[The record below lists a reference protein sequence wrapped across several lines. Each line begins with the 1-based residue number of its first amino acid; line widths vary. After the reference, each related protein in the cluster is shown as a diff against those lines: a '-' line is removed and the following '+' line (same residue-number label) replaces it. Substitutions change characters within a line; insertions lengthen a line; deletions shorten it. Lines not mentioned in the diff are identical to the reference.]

1 MADGIDFTLVGFE
14 EVRRKLAITPVKL
27 RTKGARRALSA
38 AANIV
43 TKAARQNAERVD
55 DPETGRRIRDN
66 IGKRS
71 RSAYSRRTGD
81 AMVSVGVLTEKG
93 RIPKG
98 NPDTGRRGNTP
109 HWHLVE
115 RGTETE
121 LGTEKA
127 RAQPFLRPALA
138 DNIGPVTDK
147 FAAELDKELEKALAE
162 S

>member
-14 EVRRKLAITPVKL
+14 EVRRKLAITPIKL
-27 RTKGARRALSA
+27 RTKGARKALSA

-98 NPDTGRRGNTP
+98 NPDTGRKGNTP
-109 HWHLVE
+109 HWHLI
-115 RGTETE
+115 E

>member
-1 MADGIDFTLVGFE
+1 MMADGVNFTLTGFE
-14 EVRRKLAITPVKL
+14 EVRRKLAITPIKL
-27 RTKGARRALSA
+27 RTKGARKALSA
-38 AANIV
+38 SANIV

-98 NPDTGRRGNTP
+98 NPDTGRKGNTP
-109 HWHLVE
+109 HWHLI
-115 RGTETE
+115 E

>member
-1 MADGIDFTLVGFE
+1 VADGIDFTLVGFE
-14 EVRRKLAITPVKL
+14 EVRRKLAITPIKL
-27 RTKGARRALSA
+27 RTKGARKALSA

-93 RIPKG
+93 RIPKS
-98 NPDTGRRGNTP
+98 NPDAGPKGNTP
-109 HWHLVE
+109 HWHLI
-115 RGTETE
+115 E

>member
-1 MADGIDFTLVGFE
+1 MADGVSFTLTGFE
-14 EVRRKLAITPVKL
+14 EVRKKLAITPIKL
-27 RTKGARRALSA
+27 RTKGARKALST

-93 RIPKG
+93 PIPKG
-98 NPDTGRRGNTP
+98 NPDTGRKGNTP
-109 HWHLVE
+109 HWHLI
-115 RGTETE
+115 E

-138 DNIGPVTDK
+138 DNIGPVIDK
-147 FAAELDKELEKALAE
+147 FAVELDKELEKALAE

>member
-1 MADGIDFTLVGFE
+1 MMADGVNFTLTGFE
-14 EVRRKLAITPVKL
+14 EVRRKLAITPIKL

-81 AMVSVGVLTEKG
+81 AMVSAGVLTEKG

-98 NPDTGRRGNTP
+98 NPDTGRKGNTP
-109 HWHLVE
+109 HWHLI
-115 RGTETE
+115 E

>member
-14 EVRRKLAITPVKL
+14 EVRRKLAITPIKL
-27 RTKGARRALSA
+27 RTKGARKALSA

-66 IGKRS
+66 IGKRA
-71 RSAYSRRTGD
+71 RSGYSRRTGD

-98 NPDTGRRGNTP
+98 NPDTGRKGNTP
-109 HWHLVE
+109 HWHLI
-115 RGTETE
+115 E

>member
-14 EVRRKLAITPVKL
+14 EVRRKLAITPIKL
-27 RTKGARRALSA
+27 RTKGARKALSA

-55 DPETGRRIRDN
+55 DPETGRRIRNN

-71 RSAYSRRTGD
+71 RSGYSRRTGD

-98 NPDTGRRGNTP
+98 NPDAGPKGNTP
-109 HWHLVE
+109 HWHLI
-115 RGTETE
+115 E

>member
-81 AMVSVGVLTEKG
+81 SMVSVGVLTEKG

-98 NPDTGRRGNTP
+98 NPDTGAKGNTP
-109 HWHLVE
+109 HWHLI
-115 RGTETE
+115 E

-127 RAQPFLRPALA
+127 RAQSFLRPALA

-147 FAAELDKELEKALAE
+147 FAVELDKELEKALAE